1 MTSNENKNQE
11 ALKTLP
17 EIEKVIG
24 FLEHDKIRYHQLAH
38 DAVELFMQAKNLT
51 IQLIIYSHNSH
62 LIFRVPGYI
71 RNVQLNRLEVLTYL
85 MQIMSEVLDIRYE
98 VSPDGRS
105 LSACCQHILEDAE
118 ITRAQFDLAMMIILH
133 VVDDTYPKLMQLL
146 YAGDKAVTT
155 VFAGDDYETGGAA
168 ETETPDLIEDEDE
181 PEEEAEEDEIKIN

>member
-1 MTSNENKNQE
+1 MTSNKNKNKE
-11 ALKTLP
+11 ALQTLP

-71 RNVQLNRLEVLTYL
+71 RNVELNRLEILSYL
-85 MQIMSEVLDIRYE
+85 MQIMSEVLDIRFE

-105 LSACCQHILEDAE
+105 LSACCQHILEDGE

-133 VVDDTYPKLMQLL
+133 VVDDTYPRLMQLL
-146 YAGDKAVTT
+146 YTGDKPGATE
-155 VFAGDDYETGGAA
+155 FAGDNFESVTDN
-168 ETETPDLIEDEDE
+168 PSQVSDLVEDEDE
-181 PEEEAEEDEIKIN
+181 PEEESEEDEIKIN